1 MKTEFL
7 LIISLFLISCG
18 GLSDYSENIPGG
30 YQFVSEAKYV
40 NLIIGKQEI
49 PCNVIGYAYNENY
62 ILACQEFNDSECISY
77 TQLLP
82 QITGRNRDKEIN
94 FWIIDIKKDS
104 LWGPLNYA
112 EFLKTRRRLDI
123 DKSLRIKVYF

>member
-49 PCNVIGYAYNENY
+49 PCNV
-62 ILACQEFNDSECISY
+62 LDM
-77 TQLLP
+77 LMM
-82 QITGRNRDKEIN
+82 
-94 FWIIDIKKDS
+94 
-104 LWGPLNYA
+104 
-112 EFLKTRRRLDI
+112 KTI
-123 DKSLRIKVYF
+123 F